1 MKGYKHLTSDQIR
14 EVLRLY
20 QELKSTR
27 LVAEELSVSLYQVQ
41 HAIERAG
48 MQLTG
53 LRESACTPYADELR
67 RWAREGVAVAE
78 MARRIGATR
87 RTVARFL
94 RIHGME
100 RTPFVQIGSTHP
112 RWKGGRMFDKSGYVL
127 VYRPGHHEANRHG
140 QVREHRVVMEQKLGR
155 PLQRGEVVHH
165 IDGNRANNHPDNL
178 EVYENNALHLAETL
192 AGQRPNWS
200 QEGWARLHAKRH
212 RRTRAELLAS
222 RQASSN
228 DAPASPD
235 TSDQKPA

>member
-1 MKGYKHLTSDQIR
+1 MKGYKHLTPAQVH
-14 EVLRLY
+14 EVLRMY
-20 QELKSTR
+20 QQTKSTR
-27 LVAEELSVSLYQVQ
+27 LVADEMGVTLYQVT

-53 LRESACTPYADELR
+53 LRENACTPYLDELR
-67 RWAREGVAVAE
+67 QWAQEGVALSE

-87 RTVARFL
+87 HTVARFL
-94 RIHGME
+94 RIHE
-100 RTPFVQIGSTHP
+100 VQRTPFVQIGSTHP

-140 QVREHRVVMEQKLGR
+140 QVREHRVMMEQKLGR

-192 AGQRPNWS
+192 VGQRPNWS
-200 QEGWARLHAKRH
+200 EEGWARLHAKRH
-212 RRTRAELLAS
+212 RRTRRELLAS
-222 RQASSN
+222 RQVSGS
-228 DAPASPD
+228 DVPTSPG
-235 TSDQKPA
+235 TSDQTPT

>member
-1 MKGYKHLTSDQIR
+1 MKGYKHLTSEQIR

-27 LVAEELSVSLYQVQ
+27 LVADEMGVSLYQVQ
-41 HAIERAG
+41 GAIERAG

-53 LRESACTPYADELR
+53 LRESACTPYADDLR
-67 RWAREGVAVAE
+67 RWAREGVAISE

-94 RIHGME
+94 RIHEME
-100 RTPFVQIGSTHP
+100 RTPFVQVGSTHP

-127 VYRPGHHEANRHG
+127 IYRPSHHEANRHG

-155 PLQRGEVVHH
+155 LLQRGEVVHH
-165 IDGNRANNHPDNL
+165 LDGNRANNHPDNL
-178 EVYENNALHLAETL
+178 EVYENNALHLAETR

-200 QEGWARLHAKRH
+200 AEGWARLHAKR
-212 RRTRAELLAS
+212 RPRVS
-222 RQASSN
+222 RQSRASQEASST
-228 DAPASPD
+228 DAQASLD
-235 TSDQKPA
+235 TSGQMPA

>member
-1 MKGYKHLTSDQIR
+1 MKGYKHLTSEQIR
-14 EVLRLY
+14 EVLRRY
-20 QELKSTR
+20 QETKSTR
-27 LVAEELSVSLYQVQ
+27 LVADELGVTLYQVQ
-41 HAIERAG
+41 HAIERVG

-67 RWAREGVAVAE
+67 RWAREGIAISE

-94 RIHGME
+94 RIHEME
-100 RTPFVQIGSTHP
+100 RTPFVQVGSTHP

-127 VYRPGHHEANRHG
+127 IYRPTHHEANRHG

-155 PLQRGEVVHH
+155 LLQRGEVVHH
-165 IDGNRANNHPDNL
+165 LDGNRANNHPDNL

-200 QEGWARLHAKRH
+200 PAGRARLHAKRH
-212 RRTRAELLAS
+212 RRTRRELPAS
-222 RQASSN
+222 RQASSS
-228 DAPASPD
+228 DVQASPD
-235 TSDQKPA
+235 TSGQSPV

>member
-1 MKGYKHLTSDQIR
+1 MKGYKHLTSEQIR
-14 EVLRLY
+14 EVLRIY
-20 QELKSTR
+20 QQTKSTR
-27 LVAEELSVSLYQVQ
+27 LTANELGVSLIQVTR
-41 HAIERAG
+41 AVERAG

-53 LRESACTPYADELR
+53 LRESACTPYVDELR
-67 RWAREGVAVAE
+67 RWAREGVAVSE

-94 RIHGME
+94 RIHEME

-127 VYRPGHHEANRHG
+127 IYRPNHHEANRHG

-155 PLQRGEVVHH
+155 LLRRGEVVHH
-165 IDGNRANNHPDNL
+165 LDGNRANNHPDNL

-212 RRTRAELLAS
+212 RYVRRQSRASQEVS
-222 RQASSN
+222 DN
-228 DAPASPD
+228 DAQASPD
-235 TSDQKPA
+235 RSGLTPA

>member
-1 MKGYKHLTSDQIR
+1 MKGYKHLTADQAR

-27 LVAEELSVSLYQVQ
+27 LVADEMGVSLQQVQ
-41 HAIERAG
+41 GALERAG

-53 LRESACTPYADELR
+53 LRESACTPYLDELR
-67 RWAREGVAVAE
+67 QWAQEGVPLSE
-78 MARRIGATR
+78 MARRIGSTR
-87 RTVARFL
+87 KTVVRFL
-94 RIHGME
+94 RIHE
-100 RTPFVQIGSTHP
+100 IVRVPFVQVGSTHP
-112 RWKGGRMFDKSGYVL
+112 RWKGGRMLDKSGYVL

-140 QVREHRVVMEQKLGR
+140 QVREHRIVMAQKLGR

-200 QEGWARLHAKRH
+200 EQGWARLHAKRH

-222 RQASSN
+222 RQASGS
-228 DAPASPD
+228 DALASPGK
-235 TSDQKPA
+235 SDQKPA

>member
-27 LVAEELSVSLYQVQ
+27 LVADEMGVTLNQVK

-53 LRESACTPYADELR
+53 LRESACTPYAEELR
-67 RWAREGVAVAE
+67 QWAREGVAVSE

-94 RIHGME
+94 RIHEME

-112 RWKGGRMFDKSGYVL
+112 RWKGGRMLDKSGYVL

-178 EVYENNALHLAETL
+178 EVYANNALHLAETL
-192 AGQRPNWS
+192 AGQRPNWTE
-200 QEGWARLHAKRH
+200 EGWARLHAKRH
-212 RRTRAELLAS
+212 RYVRRQSLAS
-222 RQASSN
+222 RQASSS
-228 DAPASPD
+228 DAPTSPD
-235 TSDQKPA
+235 KSGQKPA